1 MNASANRELKLLG
14 KSPEIA
20 QVRKAVKRLAKYD
33 ASILIVGETG
43 TDKEFIAEHI
53 HLLSM
58 HKDKP
63 FVKIECGAIGDTLD
77 PEMVFRLPQEGV
89 KPQKEGLVSADQ
101 GTVYLNRI
109 DKLEPDFQDRLYNFW
124 VTVLSREESAISVR
138 FISSA
143 LPAIEKLEKAGEFRE
158 DLLQMLSHF
167 RISTP
172 PLRRRKQDIPF
183 LFDNILKAFSQT
195 YNKSYDNTPE
205 EIFQAIINYG
215 WPGNV
220 RELRNCV
227 RNLVIM
233 SPENNLDARHLP
245 FYTKPDP
252 LEFMS
257 DYDLPT
263 AVEEVEKFLI
273 KKALTRYE
281 GNQSK
286 AARILAISEAALRYK
301 MKKYGFPSAR

>member
-77 PEMVFRLPQEGV
+77 PEVVFRLPQEGA

-124 VTVLSREESAISVR
+124 VTVLSPNESAFSVR

-143 LPAIEKLEKAGEFRE
+143 LPAIEKLEKAGVFRE

-172 PLRRRKQDIPF
+172 SLRRRKQDIPF
-183 LFDNILKAFSQT
+183 LFDNILKEFSQT

-245 FYTKPDP
+245 FYSKPDP
-252 LEFMS
+252 LEFMA

>member
-1 MNASANRELKLLG
+1 MNPSANRELKLLG

-20 QVRKAVKRLAKYD
+20 QVRRAIKRFAKYD
-33 ASILIVGETG
+33 ASILVVGETG

-53 HLLSM
+53 HLLSTR
-58 HKDKP
+58 KDKP

-77 PEMVFRLPQEGV
+77 PDIVFTFPAGSASAQEG
-89 KPQKEGLVSADQ
+89 QLVAADS
-101 GTVYLNRI
+101 GTLYLNRI
-109 DKLEPDFQDRLYNFW
+109 DKLEPMYQDRLYNFL
-124 VTVLSREESAISVR
+124 VTAFSDASRGFDIR
-138 FISSA
+138 LISSA
-143 LPAIEKLEKAGEFRE
+143 IPAIDALEVDGHIRE

-167 RISTP
+167 RINTP
-172 PLRRRKQDIPF
+172 PLRQRKQDIPF
-183 LFDNILKAFSQT
+183 LFDHILKAFGKT
-195 YNKSYDNTPE
+195 YNKSFESTSE
-205 EIFQAIINYG
+205 EIFQAIINYA
-215 WPGNV
+215 WPGNI

-233 SPENNLDARHLP
+233 SEENKLDARHLP

-252 LEFMS
+252 LEFMA
-257 DYDLPT
+257 DYDLPS

-273 KKALTRYE
+273 KRALAKHE

-286 AARILAISEAALRYK
+286 AARRLAISEAALRYK